1 MRRKIGFLLFS
12 TGLILTFFLV
22 RAIPPDWE
30 IGPFQ
35 IGVNG
40 NAADSQAGL
49 YFGDD
54 AQAPIW
60 LLVPTFNLPP
70 RFFAARPNS
79 SSRPLIAM
87 APSAPAPSS
96 TDGAP
101 LSSPSNSAIPSSAP
115 SPSPTDSPQA
125 TPTPSPSLTAGP
137 TPTPTPRPTPT
148 STPTPMPTPVPTPT
162 STATPAPLRIVS
174 AAETIAFS
182 GNPSTK
188 CKLGTVSATGRVTT
202 NGVAGTVTYQWRHL
216 DNSGKLISD
225 GGTSSGSIRVSGGT
239 TTYVFTDTLT
249 PQTSGSEQLVLTNPS
264 DLLSAQSLACRS

>member
-12 TGLILTFFLV
+12 MVLILTFVVV

-35 IGVNG
+35 IVANG
-40 NAADSQAGL
+40 NADSQAGL
-49 YFGDD
+49 YFSDD

-60 LLVPTFNLPP
+60 LLVPTFNLPS

-87 APSAPAPSS
+87 GPSVPAPSS
-96 TDGAP
+96 TDGAAIP
-101 LSSPSNSAIPSSAP
+101 SPSDSATPSSSPSPSS
-115 SPSPTDSPQA
+115 TNSPQA
-125 TPTPSPSLTAGP
+125 GPSPSPSLTAGP
-137 TPTPTPRPTPT
+137 TPTPTSQPTPT
-148 STPTPMPTPVPTPT
+148 STPTPTPTSRPTPT
-162 STATPAPLRIVS
+162 PTPTPLPLRIVTAS
-174 AAETIAFS
+174 EAIAFS

-216 DNSGKLISD
+216 DTNGTLVSD
-225 GGTSSGSIRVSGGT
+225 GGTSSGSIRVSAGT
-239 TTYVFTDTLT
+239 TTYIFTDTLT